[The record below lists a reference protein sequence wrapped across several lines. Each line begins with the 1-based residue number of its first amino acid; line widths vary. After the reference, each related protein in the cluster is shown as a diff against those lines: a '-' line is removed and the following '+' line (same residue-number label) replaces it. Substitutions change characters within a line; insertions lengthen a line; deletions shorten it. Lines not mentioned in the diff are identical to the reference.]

1 MTLEERMDENVYV
14 CLACGKM
21 SHDRYG
27 EKPIS
32 RGWDVSCAINSV
44 LCRRSKLVVKDD
56 RVKKVKSGGMVKG
69 KTAVVKQESG
79 ACRV

>member
-1 MTLEERMDENVYV
+1 MDELVYV

-21 SHDRYG
+21 SHDRNG

-32 RGWDVSCAINSV
+32 RGWDVSCMINSV
-44 LCRRSKLVVKDD
+44 LCKRSKLVVKDD
-56 RVKKVKSGGMVKG
+56 RVVSVKSGGMVEG
-69 KTAVVKQESG
+69 KPVVVKQESG